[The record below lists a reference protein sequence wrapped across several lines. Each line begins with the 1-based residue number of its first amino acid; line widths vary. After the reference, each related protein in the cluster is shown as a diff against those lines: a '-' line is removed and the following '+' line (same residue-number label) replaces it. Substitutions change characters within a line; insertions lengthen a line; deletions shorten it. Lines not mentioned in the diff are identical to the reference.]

1 MGNQRPAEQRGK
13 ERIRPF
19 CLWPACTWERG
30 FLPSAAT
37 VNDRSDGERIIGSLK
52 SRRRVRR
59 KIIFLFPLQLSG
71 ILEKWLHKL
80 VSALHTRERYAN
92 VVVVDWLPLA
102 HQLYVDAVNNTRVV
116 GQRVARMLDWLQ
128 VRKDKREPSLLGF
141 PLPLFHFLR

>member
-13 ERIRPF
+13 ESIRPF

-30 FLPSAAT
+30 FLPSVASAK
-37 VNDRSDGERIIGSLK
+37 DRSDGERIMGSLK
-52 SRRRVRR
+52 SRRIIRR
-59 KIIFLFPLQLSG
+59 EIIFLFSLQMSG
-71 ILEKWLHKL
+71 MLEKWLHKL
-80 VSALHTRERYAN
+80 VSALQMRERDAN

-128 VRKDKREPSLLGF
+128 VRRNKREPSLLGF
-141 PLPLFHFLR
+141 PLPLFNFLR